1 MLSLWMRGLLLLLC
15 GCQMKQPHESIAEV
29 LEAVENFRQNHQT
42 QEAIDYLTTKAIYKN
57 LDLLE
62 TLAFLYE
69 ENDEKL
75 LAAQTFEQLF
85 HADIDKQYIECA
97 FHAAETY
104 YQLGDIYSA
113 GRCYRL
119 YLDLNPQDYSIWFKL
134 SDIETQLNR
143 PAYALTAY
151 FNGLESVPVKTEA
164 HMKKLSELCFNNNM
178 LEATEFW
185 CHIVLNH
192 HPKDVATLEILLK
205 VADAHNDHHKA
216 TFYIKKLKILNSDFL
231 GKHPE
236 FCTKYDY
243 REVVEESIHK
253 PSDVIIPHDLQATP
267 QEIEYTLQQLSPN
280 LLQNT
285 ASLHLK
291 INFPIPLCPNS
302 IY

>member
-1 MLSLWMRGLLLLLC
+1 MQKPR
-15 GCQMKQPHESIAEV
+15 ESIAEV
-29 LEAVENFRQNHQT
+29 LEAIETFRQNHQT
-42 QEAIDYLTTKAIYKN
+42 QEAIVYLTTKEIYKN

-97 FHAAETY
+97 FHAAEIY
-104 YQLGDIYSA
+104 YQLDDIYSA

-134 SDIETQLNR
+134 SDIETQLHH
-143 PAYALTAY
+143 PASALTAY
-151 FNGLESVPVKTEA
+151 FNGLEAVPVKTDA
-164 HMKKLSELCFNNNM
+164 HIKKLSELCFNNNM

-185 CHIVLNH
+185 CQMVLKH
-192 HPKDVATLEILLK
+192 QPKDVATLELLLK

-216 TFYIKKLKILNSDFL
+216 TLYIKKLKTLNSDFL
-231 GKHPE
+231 EKHPE

-243 REVVEESIHK
+243 HEVVEESIEK
-253 PSDVIIPHDLQATP
+253 SADIVIPHDIHATP
-267 QEIEYTLQQLSPN
+267 QEIEYTLQQLSQTSLQSIVPN
-280 LLQNT
+280 Q
-285 ASLHLK
+285 LK
-291 INFPIPLCPNS
+291 INFPVPLWPNS